1 MYRLPDAPLPLSGIL
16 DDGFKLFR
24 ASWKQ
29 LLPVAIVASLL
40 GAVPQLMISG
50 LRQVRPAEIPGL
62 PTIGAGAVLTFVVFV
77 LLSVVSYAVVLA
89 GTHQAARSETVSIG
103 AALREGVSRSP
114 ALLGVM
120 ILVVLAVCIGMVL
133 LFIPG
138 LYLMIALYPAFL
150 LPVVE
155 RLGPIASLTRSRA
168 LVKGAWWRTA
178 GVLTVVGLILIA
190 LLLVISFLV
199 GLAAIPFAVQGDIER
214 ATLGATFV
222 TALVTAPLLPLGYCM
237 MYAVYTD
244 LRLRKD
250 GGDLVSRAVAVGV

>member
-29 LLPVAIVASLL
+29 LLPVAVVASLV

-50 LRQVRPAEIPGL
+50 LRQVRPAQIPGI

-77 LLSVVSYAVVLA
+77 LLSVASYAVVLA

-103 AALREGVSRSP
+103 AAFREGVSRSP
-114 ALLGVM
+114 ALLGVI
-120 ILVVLAVCIGMVL
+120 ILCVLAIGIGL
-133 LFIPG
+133 LLLLVPG
-138 LYLMIALYPAFL
+138 FYLMIALYPAFL

-168 LVKGAWWRTA
+168 LVKGSWLRTA

-199 GLAAIPFAVQGDIER
+199 GLAAIPFILSKGVEQ
-214 ATLGATFV
+214 ATLGITLV

-250 GGDLVSRAVAVGV
+250 GADLVSRAAAVGV